1 MARKFS
7 DLEAFCRGLDIR
19 HKDGTTTAMN
29 WWPSQAKLAA
39 AIRKQEQAGKPV
51 RVVGLKSRRVGWSA
65 LASAYLFRKTAFLPG
80 QSSWVFAHVHSSC
93 QDIFGYYDGFDQS
106 YRGEIQK
113 VPTTRKLKPS
123 QSSPGRLEFGAQPG
137 GSYIQTATAG
147 NVDVGRSTSIRHLV
161 LDEYAFY
168 RDAPSLSTGV
178 LQCVPEDPDTTIIVL
193 STANGVGGPFY
204 DLWRRTVE
212 GSTDWVAVFFAWWE
226 HHEYQR
232 AFSDPLEASRFQ
244 DTLTREEGD
253 LQKLHNLTLEQLH
266 WRRWAIANKCEG
278 STTRFHQEYPACLT
292 AETRVS
298 TELGIIPIGEA
309 AGARDTESGAV
320 RAWGPQPVATV
331 YKLTTRA
338 GRIIRG
344 TFDHPVATPSGFVFL
359 SRLQPGQTVLLR
371 PPRFA
376 EQMHVQR
383 WRPIPGAETRV
394 TINEDWGAFLGYFM
408 GDGSWHK
415 DTLSVVCD
423 GKDPDVVADV
433 ESLLGRLIGPPRRR
447 TIRRVQGRKGA
458 VELRLGSRRARETL
472 RELGLLYRNDGGEG
486 SWKRRVHVPEC
497 VFRSPRNVVRS
508 FLRALF
514 ECDGSAS
521 GGRVRFGSAKLDF
534 IRDIQLLLLGFGI
547 NSAIFSQPKKA
558 GGGQVYQ
565 FYSLELGVVASRL
578 FHDEIGF
585 VGRRKTALRPVERAI
600 GRRPQENSLTDVVL
614 SVEMQGPEVTYDL
627 TVEPDHVFS
636 ANGILTHNTPEEAF
650 ITSGRPRFDLSVLA
664 RQPIIREPLVGEL
677 TRQRIGVRE
686 IPVFGPRADGLGAM
700 RLFKRPAE
708 GHGYVLGADPSQG
721 IDVGEETGTSD
732 PDFSVAC
739 VLDADTGEQ
748 VAVVRERFTPTVFGE
763 YVCALAEWYNWA
775 FVVPEAVDPSLVQ
788 EILRFQYPIGKVY
801 VRHRLADE
809 RALPSLQH
817 VGFKT
822 TTIARQQLI
831 SGLERAL
838 FDNSVFLHDAVTQQ
852 ELHTFVYKA
861 NGRVEHQTGCH
872 DDCVIALAL
881 AVVGLE
887 ATPRVVP
894 PKRTQPI
901 VRYGRTGCK
910 RGQFGR

>member
-278 STTRFHQEYPACLT
+278 STTRFHQEYP
-292 AETRVS
+292 S
-298 TELGIIPIGEA
+298 
-309 AGARDTESGAV
+309 
-320 RAWGPQPVATV
+320 
-331 YKLTTRA
+331 
-338 GRIIRG
+338 
-344 TFDHPVATPSGFVFL
+344 
-359 SRLQPGQTVLLR
+359 
-371 PPRFA
+371 
-376 EQMHVQR
+376 
-383 WRPIPGAETRV
+383 
-394 TINEDWGAFLGYFM
+394 
-408 GDGSWHK
+408 
-415 DTLSVVCD
+415 
-423 GKDPDVVADV
+423 
-433 ESLLGRLIGPPRRR
+433 
-447 TIRRVQGRKGA
+447 
-458 VELRLGSRRARETL
+458 
-472 RELGLLYRNDGGEG
+472 
-486 SWKRRVHVPEC
+486 
-497 VFRSPRNVVRS
+497 
-508 FLRALF
+508 
-514 ECDGSAS
+514 
-521 GGRVRFGSAKLDF
+521 
-534 IRDIQLLLLGFGI
+534 
-547 NSAIFSQPKKA
+547 
-558 GGGQVYQ
+558 
-565 FYSLELGVVASRL
+565 
-578 FHDEIGF
+578 
-585 VGRRKTALRPVERAI
+585 
-600 GRRPQENSLTDVVL
+600 
-614 SVEMQGPEVTYDL
+614 
-627 TVEPDHVFS
+627 
-636 ANGILTHNTPEEAF
+636 TPEEAF